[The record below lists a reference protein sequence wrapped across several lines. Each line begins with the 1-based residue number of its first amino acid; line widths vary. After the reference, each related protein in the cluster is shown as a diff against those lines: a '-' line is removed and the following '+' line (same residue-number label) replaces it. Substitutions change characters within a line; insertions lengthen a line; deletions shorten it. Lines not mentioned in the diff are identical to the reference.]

1 MSDEAVND
9 PLYQTLPD
17 PWEPTGPIPLDGVL
31 ERHRFGPLLT
41 AFFALIIGLVS
52 YMLIGNVAI
61 LVLLRMTG
69 VGWQEMLNDFPR
81 IIEEQTAVMLSA
93 NSIGLVLGLGAVAF
107 LLARLHSRRIGAF
120 LRLRKPDGPAL
131 ILAVL
136 GLVALTPV
144 VQWAGTVNQSLPL
157 PEFLRALEEVQM
169 ELIEK
174 VLQGD
179 FSIAFSLLMM
189 AVTPAFCEEFF
200 FRGYLQRHLERGFG
214 VMWGIVATG
223 VVFGLFHL
231 RLTQILPLSVLGIYL
246 AYLTW
251 RTGSL
256 WVPIVVHFINNALAL
271 ATAEFVMNRPDL
283 DIADIEQVQVPW
295 YLVVVGLLF
304 FIGIVYVLRQRA
316 ERLLARQPALP

>member
-1 MSDEAVND
+1 MDD
-9 PLYQTLPD
+9 PGYQTLPD
-17 PWEPTGPIPLDGVL
+17 PWERAAPIPLDGVL
-31 ERHRFGPLLT
+31 ERHRFGPLVT
-41 AFFALIIGLVS
+41 AFFALLIGLVS

-61 LVLLRMTG
+61 LVLLMMTG
-69 VGWQEMLNDFPR
+69 VGLEEMLNDFPR
-81 IIEEQTAVMLSA
+81 IMEEQTAVILSA
-93 NSIGLVLGLGAVAF
+93 NSIGLVLGLGAMAF

-120 LRLRKPDGPAL
+120 LRLRKPDVPAL
-131 ILAVL
+131 ILAVV

-144 VQWAGTVNQSLPL
+144 VLWAGTVNQALPL

-169 ELIEK
+169 ELIEQ
-174 VLQGD
+174 VLRGD

-189 AVTPAFCEEFF
+189 ALTPAFCEEFF
-200 FRGYLQRHLERGFG
+200 FRGYVQRHFERGFG
-214 VMWGIVATG
+214 VVWGIVATG

-231 RLTQILPLSVLGIYL
+231 RLTQVLPLSVLGIYL

-256 WVPIVVHFINNALAL
+256 WVPIVVHFANNAFAL
-271 ATAEFVMNRPDL
+271 ATAEFVKNRPDL

-304 FIGIVYVLRQRA
+304 FIGIVYVMRQRA
-316 ERLLARQPALP
+316 ESLLAQPSAVSPT

>member
-1 MSDEAVND
+1 MDD
-9 PLYQTLPD
+9 PGYNTLPD
-17 PWEPTGPIPLDGVL
+17 PWERAAPIPLDGVL
-31 ERHRFGPLLT
+31 ERHRFGPLMT
-41 AFFALIIGLVS
+41 AFFALFIGLVS

-61 LVLLRMTG
+61 FVLLMMTG
-69 VGWQEMLNDFPR
+69 VGWEEMLNDFPG
-81 IIEEQTAVMLSA
+81 IMEEHTAVMLSA

-131 ILAVL
+131 ILAVV

-144 VQWAGTVNQSLPL
+144 VQWAGTVNQLIPV
-157 PEFLRALEEVQM
+157 PDFFRNMDALSM
-169 ELIEK
+169 ALIEEALGGDYNVFF
-174 VLQGD
+174 VL
-179 FSIAFSLLMM
+179 AMM

-200 FRGYLQRHLERGFG
+200 FRGYLQRHFERGFG
-214 VMWGIVATG
+214 VVWGIVATG

-256 WVPIVVHFINNALAL
+256 WVPIVVHFANNALAL
-271 ATAEFVMNRPDL
+271 ATAEFVKNRPDL

-295 YLVVVGLLF
+295 YVVVVGLLF
-304 FIGIVYVLRQRA
+304 FIGIVYVLRRRA
-316 ERLLARQPALP
+316 ESLLAQPSAVSST